1 MCKLD
6 SENEEGTRDQIAKI
20 CCIIVKAW
28 EFQKYIYTF
37 ASLATLKPLIVWTT
51 TNCRKFLEMELPD
64 HLTCFPRNLYT
75 GQIATVKMTWNN
87 GLPQNLERS
96 TARLYTITLLIQLI
110 CRVHHAKCWLD
121 ESQAGIKVAKRNTNN
136 LIYADHTIIMA

>member
-28 EFQKYIYTF
+28 EFQKIYTF

-75 GQIATVKMTWNN
+75 GQIATVKITWNN
-87 GLPQNLERS
+87 GIPQNLEGVQQGCIPSPCLFNSYAEYIMRNAGWMDHKLES
-96 TARLYTITLLIQLI
+96 RLPKEILTTSYMQIITL
-110 CRVHHAKCWLD
+110 
-121 ESQAGIKVAKRNTNN
+121 
-136 LIYADHTIIMA
+136 